1 MFPVGT
7 ARTGGT
13 VEAELVVVRS
23 FGDRIEAEMARSA
36 LEAAGIRS
44 MVRGDDCAG
53 LRPHMSLGSGIE
65 LIVRAMDR
73 AKALEVLGI
82 RARDVS

>member
-1 MFPVGT
+1 LD
-7 ARTGGT
+7 A
-13 VEAELVVVRS
+13 ALLVVRT
-23 FGDRIEAEMARSA
+23 FGDRIAAEMARSA
-36 LEAAGIRS
+36 LEAAGIPS

-65 LIVRAMDR
+65 LIVRAADR
-73 AKALEVLGI
+73 GQALEVLGE

>member
-1 MFPVGT
+1 M
-7 ARTGGT
+7 
-13 VEAELVVVRS
+13 EAELVVVRT

-53 LRPHMSLGSGIE
+53 LRPHMNLGNGIE
-65 LIVRAMDR
+65 LIIRAIDR
-73 AKALEVLGI
+73 SQALEILGV

>member
-1 MFPVGT
+1 VD
-7 ARTGGT
+7 
-13 VEAELVVVRS
+13 AELVIVRT

-36 LEAAGIRS
+36 LEAAGIVS

-53 LRPHMSLGSGIE
+53 LRPHMLLGNGID
-65 LIVRAMDR
+65 LIVRAGDR
-73 AKALEVLGI
+73 EQALEVLGI